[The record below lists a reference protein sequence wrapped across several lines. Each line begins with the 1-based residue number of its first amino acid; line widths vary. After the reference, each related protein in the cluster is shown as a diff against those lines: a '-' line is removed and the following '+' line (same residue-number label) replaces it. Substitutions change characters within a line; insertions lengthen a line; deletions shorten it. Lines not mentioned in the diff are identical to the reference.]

1 MVSINKMKELL
12 SAGALD
18 ESFSVVYEKDAI
30 SAQYARY
37 LDVLESFQQVF
48 SAEGDR
54 EVELFSA
61 PGRSEIG
68 GNHTDHNHGLVL
80 AAGISLDAIA
90 VASKNDE
97 GIVRIKSAGYAMD
110 TVSCDDLEVKENEIG
125 RSQSIVRGIVARFK
139 ELGYNVGGFDATT
152 ASQVLSGSGLSS
164 SAAFEVLVCT
174 MLNHLY
180 NNGEVDPVEIAK
192 ISQYSENVYF
202 GKPCGLLDQMACS
215 VGGFVSIDFEDTSKP
230 VINKIAFDFAKSG
243 HSLVIVD
250 TKGSHSDLT
259 DEYAAVRSEMES
271 VAGFFGKKVLREVTK
286 ADVIANAKAIAEE
299 VSERAA
305 LRALHYFGENE
316 KVVAQA
322 DALAKN
328 DFEAFK
334 ALIIASGR
342 SSYMY
347 NQNVFSCKKPTEQP
361 LSLALAVSE
370 QLLSGKGAWR
380 VHGGGFAGTIQAFV
394 PNDMVKE
401 YTDAMKAIFGDDA
414 PYVLSVR
421 PFGGVK
427 FEIK

>member
-1 MVSINKMKELL
+1 MANSLQMKEFLKNKQ
-12 SAGALD
+12 LD
-18 ESFSVVYEKDAI
+18 DSLSVVYKK
-30 SAQYARY
+30 
-37 LDVLESFQQVF
+37 ESFGVQYDRFLSVVDCF
-48 SAEGDR
+48 CELFDMEGNR
-54 EVELFSA
+54 EVCLFSA

-97 GIVRIKSAGYAMD
+97 GVIRIKSAGYPLD
-110 TVSCDDLEVKENEIG
+110 SVDCSELDVVDSEKG
-125 RSQSIVRGIVARFK
+125 KSQAIIRGITARFK
-139 ELGYNVGGFDATT
+139 QLGYNVGGFDATT

-180 NNGEVDPVEIAK
+180 NDGKVDMVEIAK

-202 GKPCGLLDQMACS
+202 DKPCGLLDQLACS
-215 VGGFVSIDFEDTSKP
+215 VGGFVSIDFNDVEKP
-230 VINKIAFDFAKSG
+230 VINKIDFDFEKSG

-259 DEYAAVRSEMES
+259 DEYAAVRKEMEA
-271 VAGFFGKKVLREVTK
+271 VAGYFSKPVLREVNK
-286 ADVIANAKAIAEE
+286 ADVIKNAGDISKKI
-299 VSERAA
+299 SERAVI
-305 LRALHYFGENE
+305 RALHYYGENE

-322 DALAKN
+322 EALNAG
-328 DFEAFK
+328 DFEKFK
-334 ALIIASGR
+334 ELIIASGR

-347 NQNVFSCKKPTEQP
+347 NQNVYTCMAPTNQP
-361 LSLALAVSE
+361 LSLALCISE
-370 QLLSGKGAWR
+370 QILGDKGAWR

-394 PNDMVKE
+394 PNGLVAE
-401 YTDAMKAIFGDDA
+401 YTSAMKSIFGDDSC
-414 PYVLSVR
+414 YVLYVR

-427 FEIK
+427 LI